1 MRNGHPPN
9 GIQSRAMRRDA
20 LPAAVTLLAVILL
33 LAAMRWGLYLA
44 SQRLGFLW
52 VNPLTGSASVS
63 PFRLDWL
70 TATMLFLGAVA
81 WYVLFF
87 DRMLCHGVSRRSFA
101 ATSGGIGLF
110 TAVASTV
117 LLVPLAYAGTYFGSL
132 PLYRIDGPNSWYG
145 DGTVFTPGHDDGWVW
160 ADGWL
165 GNGVMM
171 SRINRFANA
180 WVGCNPFE
188 TRDPY
193 ADIRH
198 AGLPPFLLACVIFL
212 AMMIAAT
219 ALGMLA
225 GAALMWVLDG
235 GARRIAGA
243 VAVLIAAY
251 AAGVLVVL
259 PWMEATRDPT
269 WSGWVGVLSPLW
281 IRLTRGDS
289 LYNEYDV
296 SHMELAL
303 LYAWLPLVESLL
315 LFAVCA
321 AVARRLTARHEV
333 HSVRLVAAKAGGEG
347 KTR

>member
-9 GIQSRAMRRDA
+9 GPQTRAMRRDA
-20 LPAAVTLLAVILL
+20 LLAAMALLATILL
-33 LAAMRWGLYLA
+33 LATMRWGLYLA

-52 VNPLTGSASVS
+52 VNPLTGGASIS
-63 PFRLDWL
+63 PFRLDRL
-70 TATMLFLGAVA
+70 TAMMLFLGAVA

-101 ATSGGIGLF
+101 TTSGGIGLF
-110 TAVASTV
+110 AAIVSTV
-117 LLVPLAYAGTYFGSL
+117 LLVPLAYVGTYFGSIR
-132 PLYRIDGPNSWYG
+132 LYQTGHLEGGTWIAEGPN
-145 DGTVFTPGHDDGWVW
+145 DGWRWVN
-160 ADGWL
+160 GWL

-171 SRINRFANA
+171 GRVNRFANA
-180 WVGCNPFE
+180 WVGHNLDP
-188 TRDPY
+188 RDPY
-193 ADIRH
+193 AAIRH
-198 AGLPPFLLACVIFL
+198 AGLPLFLLACVIFL

-235 GARRIAGA
+235 GTRRIVGMAA
-243 VAVLIAAY
+243 ALLAAY
-251 AAGVLVVL
+251 AVGVLAVL
-259 PWMEATRDPT
+259 PWMEAMRDPT

-281 IRLTRGDS
+281 VRLTRGDS

-296 SHMELAL
+296 SHTELAL
-303 LYAWLPLVESLL
+303 LYAWLPLIESLL

-321 AVARRLTARHEV
+321 VAARRLAARHEV
-333 HSVRLVAAKAGGEG
+333 HSVRLVAAGAGGEG